1 MPRVQD
7 SMTVTKNGQVLKT
20 VPLGAEVT
28 VGRHQT
34 AMIQLEDPLM
44 SRVHLRIIK
53 KSDGMGEHYYV
64 VDNRSTNG
72 SFLNGKK
79 LLPDVPELLDANSV
93 VRCACFE
100 IHFALNES
108 DLTSTLAMHKAPEE
122 QPAPEVVTE
131 PPPVEAPPPTSPLLS
146 HLVDSRSRIPVWT
159 TGDATLAVVNIIEE
173 THDAKTFRFTGSD
186 PTQPMLFSLKRL
198 PRSCF
203 R

>member
-1 MPRVQD
+1 MPRVQE

-53 KSDGMGEHYYV
+53 KADGMGEHYYV

-79 LLPDVPELLDANSV
+79 LLPDVPEVLDGNSV

-100 IHFALNES
+100 IHFTLNES
-108 DLTSTLAMHKAPEE
+108 ELTSTLALHKAPEE
-122 QPAPEVVTE
+122 QPAPE
-131 PPPVEAPPPTSPLLS
+131 L
-146 HLVDSRSRIPVWT
+146 
-159 TGDATLAVVNIIEE
+159 AT
-173 THDAKTFRFTGSD
+173 
-186 PTQPMLFSLKRL
+186 
-198 PRSCF
+198 
-203 R
+203 